1 MLLAK
6 VARMMER
13 LTMQHLQHA
22 EALEDLA
29 RYLDGQSGIDENLRV
44 AMETGINGDSDTGAI
59 MVLELYAE
67 NEDFEARMGVLV
79 THGTKGSNDWA
90 RKSALREAFRVL
102 KGIMTKGKVVN
113 A

>member
-1 MLLAK
+1 
-6 VARMMER
+6 MMER
-13 LTMQHLQHA
+13 LTMQHS
-22 EALEDLA
+22 EALEGLA
-29 RYLDGQSGIDENLRV
+29 RYLDGQSRIDKDLRM
-44 AMETGINGDSDTGAI
+44 AMETGINVDSDTGAI
-59 MVLELYAE
+59 KVLELYAE
-67 NEDFEARMGVLV
+67 DEDFEAHMSALV